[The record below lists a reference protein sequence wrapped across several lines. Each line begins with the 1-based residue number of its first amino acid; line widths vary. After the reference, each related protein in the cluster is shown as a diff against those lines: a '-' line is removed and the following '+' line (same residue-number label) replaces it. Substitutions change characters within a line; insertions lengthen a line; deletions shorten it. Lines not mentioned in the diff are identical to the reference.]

1 MITYKFRAYP
11 NQAQQAK
18 LWEHSIALN
27 SLYNYFL
34 DQRIKA
40 YEAGNKIYRKHQQAE
55 LVQLK
60 KDKPELKAIHS
71 QAVQQ
76 VPLRLDKSYKFFFKH
91 MNEGAGLPNFRSRK
105 QFFTLTYPQSWY
117 KLIGNYF
124 VTNVYGKIKLLL
136 HKEIQGKVKQV
147 SLVNQDNKWYL
158 CITTDWNYESNSSD
172 SVVGVD
178 VGVTNLVATSNGDV
192 IVNQNHAKYFDREIN
207 KLKSRRDSSCKKG
220 SKRYKNWSQIIKRL
234 YGAKKRKTNDFL
246 HKVSKRLTQQYDTIV
261 VEDLSVKKI
270 SESKATGLNRE
281 IRNSGLSR
289 FLGYLEYKAGLL
301 VKVDPYNTSKRCCV
315 CGKIH
320 NMPLSKRT
328 LHCECG
334 NVMDRDINA
343 AKNILCLGQ
352 ARLAEKLSGTAAPPR
367 EAPAFR
373 QG

>member
-11 NQAQQAK
+11 NRAQQAK

-71 QAVQQ
+71 QVVQQ
-76 VPLRLDKSYKFFFKH
+76 VPLRLDKSYKHFFKH
-91 MNEGAGLPNFRSRK
+91 LSEGVGLPNFRSRK
-105 QFFTLTYPQSWY
+105 RFFTLTYPQSGY
-117 KLIGNYF
+117 KLIGNYL

-136 HKEIQGKVKQV
+136 HKEIRGKVKQV

-158 CITTDWNYESNSSD
+158 CVTTDWNYESKSSD

-178 VGVTNLVATSNGDV
+178 VGVTNLVATSDGDI

-207 KLKSRRDSSCKKG
+207 KLKSRRDSSCRKG
-220 SKRYKNWSQIIKRL
+220 SKRYKNWSRTINRL

-261 VEDLSVKKI
+261 VEDLSVKKM

-289 FLGYLEYKAGLL
+289 FLGYLGYKAGLL

-352 ARLAEKLSGTAAPPR
+352 ACLAEKLSGTAATPR

-373 QG
+373 RG